1 MDQIVVTRTFALC
14 ICLIALSCLGQATPH
29 PTPPVPSNFSGCVKN
44 STTDKDTII
53 LSGESVCAKLT
64 GNFSAEKLIGHQ
76 VDLKGVLT
84 ERTPT
89 TPANIRVGS
98 ISAIG
103 KSCSST
109 CSLQP
114 PGTRGLEK
122 PGKEG
127 GTPGMA
133 PKIPPQ

>member
-1 MDQIVVTRTFALC
+1 MDQIVATRTYALC
-14 ICLIALSCLGQATPH
+14 ICLTALSCLGQTAPH
-29 PTPPVPSNFSGCVKN
+29 PGPPAPSSFSGCVK
-44 STTDKDTII
+44 SATSDKDTII

-89 TPANIRVGS
+89 APANIHVGS
-98 ISAIG
+98 ISSIG
-103 KSCSST
+103 KSCSNT

-133 PKIPPQ
+133 PKTPPQ

>member
-1 MDQIVVTRTFALC
+1 MHQIVVTRTFTLC
-14 ICLIALSCLGQATPH
+14 ICLIALSCLGQAAPH
-29 PTPPVPSNFSGCVKN
+29 PMPPISSSFSGCVN
-44 STTDKDTII
+44 SGVTDKNTII

-89 TPANIRVGS
+89 TPANIHVES
-98 ISAIG
+98 IHSIG
-103 KSCSST
+103 KSCSNT

-133 PKIPPQ
+133 PKTPPQ